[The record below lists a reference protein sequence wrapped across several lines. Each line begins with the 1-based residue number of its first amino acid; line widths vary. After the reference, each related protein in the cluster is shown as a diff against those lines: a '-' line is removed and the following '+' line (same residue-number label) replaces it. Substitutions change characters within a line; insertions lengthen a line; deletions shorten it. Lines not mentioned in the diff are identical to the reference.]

1 LSLFANLMF
10 PVLTLM
16 GAGAVARRCWQVEA
30 RPLAQLIL
38 YLFCPA
44 LVFNSLLNTQLAGAD
59 LAGLAAGTILL
70 VSLVCLAAGAPGR
83 ILRWPGKLG
92 SAVQLGSA
100 FFNLG
105 NFGLPIIYSTYG
117 QAGLERAVVIVVTH
131 QILLFSLALYLAAR
145 SQFGA
150 GAALRRVARMP
161 TGYAALAA
169 FACRRFAYLPP
180 SFIIQPIQLLA
191 QASIPIFLLLLGVQ
205 LAGIRFSRRWALLG
219 FGSLLK
225 LGLSPLLASLL
236 GPLLGLEGLSLAVF
250 ILAASMPTAVVTVLL
265 AIQYETEP
273 DLVSSLTLT
282 TTLLSLGT
290 IPLIVNSLSQLA

>member
-1 LSLFANLMF
+1 MSLFANLMF

-59 LAGLAAGTILL
+59 SGPPPAPF
-70 VSLVCLAAGAPGR
+70 SLVCLAAGPRR

-100 FFNLG
+100 FFNRG
-105 NFGLPIIYSTYG
+105 TFGLPIIYSTYG